1 VRSDIS
7 ACVRGVC
14 PDHLN
19 DNDDV
24 GFRVV
29 ITRSGIALFQTQ
41 GALIIVILQAR
52 LQSNVFLLTTRTST
66 CGGVVGS
73 VASVVLPFHV
83 NIPAFGVLC
92 LSGFGK

>member
-14 PDHLN
+14 PDHHN

-29 ITRSGIALFQTQ
+29 ITRSGISLFQTQ
-41 GALIIVILQAR
+41 GALITVILHAR
-52 LQSNVFLLTTRTST
+52 LQSNVFLLTTRTT
-66 CGGVVGS
+66 CGGVVGC
-73 VASVVLPFHV
+73 VASVVLPFHE